1 MGWTTT
7 RKPTAKA
14 RLRTERLWHFRLCD
28 EHFPGLS
35 VDEMLARL
43 SALELTDWITYY
55 QMKDKAQKDAEAK
68 KR

>member
-1 MGWTTT
+1 M
-7 RKPTAKA
+7 K
-14 RLRTERLWHFRLCD
+14 TERLWHFRICD

>member
-1 MGWTTT
+1 
-7 RKPTAKA
+7 
-14 RLRTERLWHFRLCD
+14 
-28 EHFPGLS
+28 
-35 VDEMLARL
+35 MLARL